1 VGTLMVEV
9 RLAEE
14 HVNRQLATEGI
25 ITQTAIAS
33 VLSKEGGKAF
43 KQLIKGLTDG
53 SE

>member
-1 VGTLMVEV
+1 MIEV

-25 ITQTAIAS
+25 ITQMAAMS
-33 VLSKEGGKAF
+33 LFSKEGGKGF
-43 KQLIKGLTDG
+43 KKLIKGLTDG

>member
-1 VGTLMVEV
+1 MIEV

-14 HVNRQLATEGI
+14 HVNRQMATEGI
-25 ITQTAIAS
+25 IVQTAAMS
-33 VLSKEGGKAF
+33 LFSKEGGKAF